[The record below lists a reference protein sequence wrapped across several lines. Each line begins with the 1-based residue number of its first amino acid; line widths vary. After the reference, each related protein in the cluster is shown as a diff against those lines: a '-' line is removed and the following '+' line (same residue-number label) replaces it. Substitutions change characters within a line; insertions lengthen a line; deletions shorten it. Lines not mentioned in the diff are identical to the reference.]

1 MTRLSVALGIA
12 AIEDEDYFRKTTGQI
27 VETREWTKE
36 RLTELGF
43 SFGDSKTNF
52 IFAKHAT
59 VDAEEIFAKLREK
72 GVDTA
77 FVTLHVGLGT
87 FRPVKEDNIL
97 DHKMHVEHYSIPQE
111 TADKIKA
118 GTREE
123 MEKLID
129 ELKYIL

>member
-1 MTRLSVALGIA
+1 MHSGLL

-72 GVDTA
+72 HI
-77 FVTLHVGLGT
+77 FVRHFNSERIKNYL
-87 FRPVKEDNIL
+87 RI
-97 DHKMHVEHYSIPQE
+97 SI
-111 TADKIKA
+111 

-123 MEKLID
+123 MEKFID
-129 ELKYIL
+129 ELKCIL